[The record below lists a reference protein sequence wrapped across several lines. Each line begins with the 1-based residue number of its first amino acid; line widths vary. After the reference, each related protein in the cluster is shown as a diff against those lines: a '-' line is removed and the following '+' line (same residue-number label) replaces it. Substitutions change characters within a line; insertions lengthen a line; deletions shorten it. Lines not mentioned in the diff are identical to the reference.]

1 MPGFD
6 KTGPAGQGS
15 ATGRRMGR
23 CRTEN
28 TSQTEEIVTG
38 RGHGNGRRLRI
49 GSNQEMTGRRNGM
62 GPKFRGGN

>member
-6 KTGPAGQGS
+6 KTGPAGQGP

-28 TSQTEEIVTG
+28 TAQTEEIGTG
-38 RGHGNGRRLRI
+38 RGRGNGRRLRI
-49 GSNQEMTGRRNGM
+49 GGNQEMTGRGNGM
-62 GPKFRGGN
+62 GRKFRGGN

>member
-6 KTGPAGQGS
+6 KTGPAGQGP

-28 TSQTEEIVTG
+28 ASPTDETPTMRG
-38 RGHGNGRRLRI
+38 RGIGRRLRL
-49 GSNQEMTGRRNGM
+49 GNNSNTAGQGNGLGR
-62 GPKFRGGN
+62 KFRGGN